1 MKGQID
7 FKEKI
12 LYIETLRQERKHDLY
27 VIAGQLQ
34 ESNVDPIDSW
44 TFFLWLQKNNIPSCY
59 ILKEND
65 SFYQNKV
72 KGSSQKDVI
81 VLQSYNRGYELL
93 AYTDIWSRACAFVVE
108 WDLGGTEIDRWLRGL
123 YDCRYVFLQ
132 HGITGNYITNL
143 LLYPCHNI
151 YNDVNVSSETE
162 RNLIEQGDKEHL
174 CFIGG
179 LPRYELIE
187 DKSPKGQDS
196 IKTVLVMLTWRNKF
210 ATETEALYSS
220 AYWQGQISLLKKENI
235 DKLQRHNINIV
246 FALHHSLI
254 KKKDVVNLPDY
265 IKTIQQADIA
275 YWVRHANA
283 LVTDFSSLSFDF
295 LFQHKPVIYWIPD
308 KDAQV
313 YEPNS
318 IDRNKL
324 DSVLRRRHLFF
335 NCLSTEDEI
344 IEKLIEYAN
353 NDFTLEKCNADIADT
368 WFVNRKDISRH
379 IYEQIEQRLS
389 LERFFTAPLKERL
402 SQYKQEGEEYS
413 RQIACCRE
421 ELTLKENIIAEKNTI
436 IGSSQQQI
444 NDLTMQI
451 YNLRDYSGR
460 KIKHLRKVR
469 GYLIWCIGI
478 LLLALILIIY
488 SVTVYES

>member
-1 MKGQID
+1 M
-7 FKEKI
+7 
-12 LYIETLRQERKHDLY
+12 
-27 VIAGQLQ
+27 
-34 ESNVDPIDSW
+34 
-44 TFFLWLQKNNIPSCY
+44 
-59 ILKEND
+59 
-65 SFYQNKV
+65 
-72 KGSSQKDVI
+72 
-81 VLQSYNRGYELL
+81 
-93 AYTDIWSRACAFVVE
+93 
-108 WDLGGTEIDRWLRGL
+108 
-123 YDCRYVFLQ
+123 
-132 HGITGNYITNL
+132 
-143 LLYPCHNI
+143 
-151 YNDVNVSSETE
+151 
-162 RNLIEQGDKEHL
+162 
-174 CFIGG
+174 
-179 LPRYELIE
+179 
-187 DKSPKGQDS
+187 
-196 IKTVLVMLTWRNKF
+196 
-210 ATETEALYSS
+210 
-220 AYWQGQISLLKKENI
+220 
-235 DKLQRHNINIV
+235 
-246 FALHHSLI
+246 HHSLI

-389 LERFFTAPLKERL
+389 LERFFTAPLKDRL

-451 YNLRDYSGR
+451 GNLRDYSGR